1 MAKVEK
7 ATVYF
12 DKPGSEQTS
21 DVLSAVERRL
31 KEGDVKTV
39 VLASTSGATGV
50 SFARVLKGK
59 AELVVISHEV
69 ISSKN
74 KAEIEGL
81 GGKAYD
87 RTHLPLHGEG
97 MDNIRKSFYSL
108 GQGFKVAVE
117 VVLIAA
123 DKGVIKPYID
133 VIGVGGTGRGSD
145 TAIVT
150 RASTTKEALG
160 DNRDRK
166 LEIREVLAM
175 PLQKKW
181 W

>member
-1 MAKVEK
+1 MAKIEK

-12 DKPGSEQTS
+12 DKPGSENMN
-21 DVLSAVERRL
+21 DVLYAVERRL
-31 KEGDVKTV
+31 KEGNVKTV

-50 SFARVLKGK
+50 EFARALKDK
-59 AELVVISHEV
+59 AELVVVSHETM
-69 ISSKN
+69 SSKN
-74 KAEIEGL
+74 KAEIERHGA
-81 GGKAYD
+81 KAID
-87 RTHLPLHGEG
+87 KTHLPLHGEG
-97 MDNIRKSFYSL
+97 MDDVRKSFYSL

-117 VVLIAA
+117 VILIAA
-123 DKGVIKPYID
+123 DKGAVKPYAD

-145 TAIVT
+145 TAIVA
-150 RASTTKEALG
+150 RASTTKEMLG